1 MELFGM
7 VIPLWAIGIG
17 LILVAVV
24 VWKLIK
30 FALKILIAVV
40 VFFALLVG
48 LDVLG
53 VFDMLTGLL
62 SSFM

>member
-1 MELFGM
+1 M